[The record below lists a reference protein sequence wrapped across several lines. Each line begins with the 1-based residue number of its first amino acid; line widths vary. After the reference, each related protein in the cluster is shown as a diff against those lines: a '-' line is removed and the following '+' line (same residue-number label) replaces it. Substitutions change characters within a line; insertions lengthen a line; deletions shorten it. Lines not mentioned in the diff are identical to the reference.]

1 MWQWRRRPLN
11 NRVSLRGLLNRN
23 SRRKVVEVPVK
34 LLMLLRRLLLCGPV
48 ERGNRERV
56 LLRRLLVLLLL
67 LLLLLSWLLVIV
79 IWLEVLLMCRSRICL
94 LLVRQS
100 RICLLLS
107 IGVPSI
113 AWNRNNID
121 SGGATV
127 SFLSNR
133 GSLERCSLVSSRAL
147 PIRHIFLWLL

>member
-1 MWQWRRRPLN
+1 MN

-56 LLRRLLVLLLL
+56 LLRHLLVLLL

-79 IWLEVLLMCRSRICL
+79 ICLEVLLMCRSRICL